1 MPLED
6 RHQLSPGAVLHDADE
21 DSISAFMESQNG
33 DLTPGAT
40 ASLTPNPPCSEVALI
55 NLDISREGLHLL
67 EGHLH
72 QALPHE
78 GVDTVHGAVVQAR
91 QLGCSEA
98 GKIRCKE
105 ADHLPKSDLRNVRTF

>member
-1 MPLED
+1 
-6 RHQLSPGAVLHDADE
+6 
-21 DSISAFMESQNG
+21 MESQNG

-40 ASLTPNPPCSEVALI
+40 ASLTSCSAGSYLALI
-55 NLDISREGLHLL
+55 HLNVSSEGL
-67 EGHLH
+67 HLH